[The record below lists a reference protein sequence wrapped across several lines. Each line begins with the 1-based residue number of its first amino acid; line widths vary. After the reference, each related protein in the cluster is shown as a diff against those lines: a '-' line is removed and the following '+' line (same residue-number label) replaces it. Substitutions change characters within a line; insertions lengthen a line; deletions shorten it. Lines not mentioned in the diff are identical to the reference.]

1 MSGFLDEVRAPRR
14 GLGVCVRCFNF
25 TREPG
30 YELCYACAAG
40 ERRLDAVVPIAYSV
54 AHERLHQ
61 DLVRYK
67 RYADPWVGM
76 AAARLALILGRF
88 LTAHEACVAAAA
100 GVAAFDLVTTV
111 PSGLAERDELHP
123 LRWIVGEKIPS
134 TSGRHERIL
143 RRTDALIRARA
154 FDADMYEAVRRLD
167 GANVLLID
175 DTWTTGASAQ
185 SAAAALTA
193 AGAAS
198 VAAVVIG
205 RHVNRYW
212 SENDLRLRQVAA
224 PLNFTECALCAAA
237 TAAEAA

>member
-1 MSGFLDEVRAPRR
+1 MTRFLADLRAPRH
-14 GLGVCVRCFNF
+14 GAGVCARCFNF

-30 YELCYACAAG
+30 YELCYACARG
-40 ERRLDAVVPIAYSV
+40 GQCLDAVVPIAYSV

-88 LTAHEACVAAAA
+88 LATHEACVAAAA
-100 GVAAFDLVTTV
+100 GAPAFDLVTTV
-111 PSGLAERDELHP
+111 PSGVAQRDELHP
-123 LRWIVGEKIPS
+123 LRRIVGETVEAS
-134 TSGRHERIL
+134 AGRHERLL
-143 RRTDALIRARA
+143 RRSGEPVAARE
-154 FDADMYEAVRRLD
+154 FDPGRYEAIRRLD

-185 SAAAALTA
+185 SAAAALKA
-193 AGAAS
+193 AGAAR

-205 RHVNRYW
+205 RHVNREW
-212 SENDLRLRQVAA
+212 FENDLRLRQVAA
-224 PLNFTECALCAAA
+224 PLGFVECALCAALPE
-237 TAAEAA
+237 TEAA